1 MSSRRNMGKIP
12 PNVADGSMLTPNILE
27 KKEAPQL
34 LKNEIEIAT
43 YTNKVTIGMDVAAL
57 EFF

>member
-1 MSSRRNMGKIP
+1 MGKIP